1 LRAAGVRERVAPT
14 TSPATISSSEL
25 PTLQGEHLLLRPAQ
39 ADDVHALTDILV
51 EPDVA
56 RWWGHNDL
64 DTVRDELRDQPS
76 FAIVIDGAVAGWLHV
91 NEETEPD
98 YPSVAFDIVL
108 APALHG
114 RGLGQEALRLAIRHF
129 IERGHHRFSIDPSQ
143 ANERAIRSYASV
155 GFKPVGVLRAY
166 ERAPDGTWRDGLLMD
181 LLADEFNG

>member
-1 LRAAGVRERVAPT
+1 MHRDALPSLRGER
-14 TSPATISSSEL
+14 
-25 PTLQGEHLLLRPAQ
+25 LLLRPAQ
-39 ADDVHALTDILV
+39 DGDAQALTDILV
-51 EPDVA
+51 EPEVA
-56 RWWGHNDL
+56 RWWGHNDIAS
-64 DTVRDELRDQPS
+64 VREEMRAQPS
-76 FAIVIDGAVAGWLHV
+76 FVIVIGGAVAGWLQVH
-91 NEETEPD
+91 EETEPD

-108 APALHG
+108 APAMHG

-181 LLADEFNG
+181 LLADEFDG

>member
-1 LRAAGVRERVAPT
+1 VHRDALPSLRGER
-14 TSPATISSSEL
+14 
-25 PTLQGEHLLLRPAQ
+25 LLLRPAQ
-39 ADDVHALTDILV
+39 DGDAQALTDILV
-51 EPDVA
+51 EPEVA
-56 RWWGHNDL
+56 RWWGHNDSAS
-64 DTVRDELRDQPS
+64 VREEMRAQPS
-76 FAIVIDGAVAGWLHV
+76 FVIVIGGAVAGWLQVH
-91 NEETEPD
+91 EETEPD

-108 APALHG
+108 APAMHG

-181 LLADEFNG
+181 LLADEFDG

>member
-1 LRAAGVRERVAPT
+1 VHRDALPSLRGER
-14 TSPATISSSEL
+14 
-25 PTLQGEHLLLRPAQ
+25 LLLRPAQ
-39 ADDVHALTDILV
+39 DGDAQALTDILV
-51 EPDVA
+51 EPEVA
-56 RWWGHNDL
+56 RWWGHNDIAS
-64 DTVRDELRDQPS
+64 VREEMRAQPS
-76 FAIVIDGAVAGWLHV
+76 FVIVIGGAVAGWLQVH
-91 NEETEPD
+91 EETEPD

-108 APALHG
+108 APAMHG

-181 LLADEFNG
+181 LLADEFDG